1 MKVKVFRFSIGYSCY
16 HCKTQEIQDEINDF
30 LKDKKYIDMRVE
42 GISMGQ
48 NDGVLIYTIIYEDS
62 EG

>member
-1 MKVKVFRFSIGYSCY
+1 MKVEVFRFSIGHSCY
-16 HCKTQEIQDEINDF
+16 SYKTSEIEQEINDF

-62 EG
+62 EE